1 MSSQLN
7 VSIQMQL
14 CTVCMSSLLSVVAY
28 PLHETRGEQTLTY
41 PETTTAITLGGT
53 KGSRWLLVSLTV
65 GTSNFCSTTGVNRVN
80 NNATHITSH
89 THTASCTYTKHTH
102 TTTGSVHS
110 LPHSFLD
117 TTRGTRTR
125 TYHRLDASTRRLTLN
140 RSTHTYH

>member
-28 PLHETRGEQTLTY
+28 PLHETRGGQTLTY

-65 GTSNFCSTTGVNRVN
+65 GTSNFYSTTGVNRVN

-102 TTTGSVHS
+102 TQQQVVFIHHRT
-110 LPHSFLD
+110 LP
-117 TTRGTRTR
+117 
-125 TYHRLDASTRRLTLN
+125 STPFEELAHELITD
-140 RSTHTYH
+140 

>member
-28 PLHETRGEQTLTY
+28 HLHEVRGEQTLTY

-80 NNATHITSH
+80 NNATHITH
-89 THTASCTYTKHTH
+89 TQPADTVIGTAGVKRDKTAIHGGHYSFWCTAYFYLILF
-102 TTTGSVHS
+102 G
-110 LPHSFLD
+110 
-117 TTRGTRTR
+117 G
-125 TYHRLDASTRRLTLN
+125 
-140 RSTHTYH
+140 

>member
-14 CTVCMSSLLSVVAY
+14 CTVCMSSLLSVVVY
-28 PLHETRGEQTLTY
+28 HLHEARGEQTLTY
-41 PETTTAITLGGT
+41 PETTTAVTLGGT

-65 GTSNFCSTTGVNRVN
+65 GTSNFYSTTGVNRVN

-102 TTTGSVHS
+102 THQQVVFIHHS
-110 LPHSFLD
+110 TLP
-117 TTRGTRTR
+117 
-125 TYHRLDASTRRLTLN
+125 STPFEELAHELITD
-140 RSTHTYH
+140 